1 MTGVK
6 QPKTL
11 GLAFLIT
18 LVIAVY
24 GSVLAIDGMKEWYP
38 YLVKP
43 VDIPMWL
50 FGFVQLVYYG
60 ICITILYRLF
70 SYIEDTKERKISLFL
85 FLFMMIFAESWNY
98 FFLGLKNV
106 SLGFWLMLVFS
117 LIAIVV
123 YLNLRKT
130 DKVSSYVFLPY
141 LVWLLADI
149 SWIFKLWQA
158 NT

>member
-1 MTGVK
+1 MAGIK

-18 LVIAVY
+18 LVIAMY
-24 GSVLAIDGMKEWYP
+24 GSLLAIDGMKEWYP

-70 SYIEDTKERKISLFL
+70 SYIEDTKERKISLSL